1 MGRTYRTMQGK
12 EVDMDKLMTR
22 HELMPAIGNAK
33 VNARGDEI
41 GPGGRIIRS
50 REQVMADYYE
60 SNPKAI
66 PEERRPIETKEP
78 EPTMDYNEVVT
89 KRNK

>member
-22 HELMPAIGNAK
+22 HELMPAIGNAQ

-66 PEERRPIETKEP
+66 PEQRRPIETKES

>member
-1 MGRTYRTMQGK
+1 MGRTYRTMQGRQ
-12 EVDMDKLMTR
+12 VDMDKLMTR

-41 GPGGRIIRS
+41 GPGGSIVRS
-50 REQVMADYYE
+50 REQIIADYYE
-60 SNPKAI
+60 SNPKAV
-66 PEERRPIETKEP
+66 PEERRPVQTKEP
-78 EPTMDYNEVVT
+78 EPTMDYNEVVP

>member
-66 PEERRPIETKEP
+66 PEERRSVQTKEP
-78 EPTMDYNEVVT
+78 EPTMDYNEVVP

>member
-66 PEERRPIETKEP
+66 PEERRPIETKESD
-78 EPTMDYNEVVT
+78 PTMDYNEVVT